1 MIEQSISHYR
11 LLKKVGSGG
20 MGEVY
25 LAQDTQ
31 LDRPVALKLLL
42 PQFTQDEDR
51 LHRFKH
57 EARAI
62 SALNHPNILTIY
74 EIGAAGS
81 DHFIATEFING
92 VTLRQHMKGI
102 RIKITEALDIAMQI
116 AAALAAAH
124 AAGIMHRDIKPENI
138 MVRPDGYIKVL
149 DFGLAKLFEQR
160 ATDSGAITMP
170 MVETAFGVVMGT
182 VSYMSPEQARGLK
195 VDARTDIWSLGVI
208 LYEMAAE
215 RVPFEGP
222 TTSHVIVSILE
233 KEPEPLRVGTLEV
246 PADLQQIVTKAL
258 AKDREARYLT
268 TRDLLKDLRKLKQRM
283 ELEEIERP
291 TKADISGKTTIIR
304 SSKQALGPAKNQDAG
319 SSTGTRAPSSRR
331 RRSQKT
337 IDSLAVLPLLNV
349 SADPDAEYLC
359 DGVTESIINT
369 LSQLPKLRVAP
380 RSTVFR
386 YKGREVDPQE
396 VGQDLGVR
404 AVLTGRVFQHGD
416 KLIIG
421 AELVDVV
428 NDSQLWGER
437 YNRKLSDILEV
448 QEEIAKEISEN
459 LRLRLTAEE
468 KRRLTKRYTEN
479 TKAYQL
485 YLKGRYFWNK
495 RTKDELKKA
504 IEYFNEAIEKDPTY
518 ALAYSGLADC
528 YVVLGIFG
536 ALPPN
541 EVMLKAKMTSM
552 KSMAIDDTLA
562 EPHASL
568 AYVRAFYEWDWSG
581 AEREF
586 ERAIELQPN
595 YAVAHHF
602 YSFYLAAMGRL
613 DEAIVEEKQAHELDP
628 ISLIISTNIGM
639 YLYYARQY
647 DKAIER
653 CRKTLRMDPTFFPA
667 HIFIGLAYEQKGMYE
682 EAVAELEK
690 AISLS
695 GGDLSLAGLGHAYAV
710 SGKRDEAQK
719 LLNEL
724 NEQSQQRYVS
734 PYYMAMISA
743 GLGEHDQSF
752 EWLDKACKDRS
763 GWLVFI
769 KVDPNLDGL
778 RSDPRFT
785 DLLLRIGLT

>member
-1 MIEQSISHYR
+1 
-11 LLKKVGSGG
+11 

-31 LDRPVALKLLL
+31 LDRPIALKLLL
-42 PQFTQDEDR
+42 PQFTRDEDR

-74 EIGAAGS
+74 EIGEAGS

-92 VTLRQHMKGI
+92 VTLRQHMQRVRMKM
-102 RIKITEALDIAMQI
+102 TEALDIAMQL
-116 AAALAAAH
+116 AAELAAAH
-124 AAGIMHRDIKPENI
+124 AAGIMHRDIKPEII

-149 DFGLAKLFEQR
+149 DFGLAKLFEER
-160 ATDSGAITMP
+160 ATDSAALTMP

-195 VDARTDIWSLGVI
+195 LDARTDIWSLGVI
-208 LYEMAAE
+208 LYEMAAG

-233 KEPEPLRVGTLEV
+233 KEPEPLRGRTLEV
-246 PADLQQIVTKAL
+246 SADLQQIVTKAL

-268 TRDLLKDLRKLKQRM
+268 IRDLLKDLQKLNQLV
-283 ELEEIERP
+283 ELEAETERP
-291 TKADISGKTTIIR
+291 TKADISGKTTVVR
-304 SSKQALGPAKNQDAG
+304 SSEKMLGSAKNQDAG
-319 SSTGTRAPSSRR
+319 SSTETRAPSSRR

-349 SADPDAEYLC
+349 SAELDAEYLC
-359 DGVTESIINT
+359 DGITESIINT
-369 LSQLPKLRVAP
+369 LSQLSKLRVAP
-380 RSTVFR
+380 RSTIFR
-386 YKGREVDPQE
+386 YKGREVDPQH
-396 VGQDLGVR
+396 VGRDLGVR
-404 AVLTGRVFQHGD
+404 AVLIGRVFQHGD

-421 AELVDVV
+421 VELVDVV

-448 QEEIAKEISEN
+448 QEEIAKEISES
-459 LRLRLTAEE
+459 LRFRLTAEE

-495 RTKDELKKA
+495 RSLDGLKKA

-518 ALAYSGLADC
+518 ALAYAGLADC
-528 YVVLGIFG
+528 HVILGIFG
-536 ALPPN
+536 VLPPT
-541 EVMLKAKMTSM
+541 EVMSKAKVASM
-552 KSMAIDDTLA
+552 NTLA
-562 EPHASL
+562 IEDKLAEHHASL

-586 ERAIELQPN
+586 ERAIELKPN

-613 DEAIVEEKQAHELDP
+613 DEAIVAEKWAHELDP
-628 ISLIISTNIGM
+628 VSLIISTNIGM

-647 DKAIER
+647 DKAIEQLLN
-653 CRKTLRMDPTFFPA
+653 TLRMDVTFFPA
-667 HIFIGLAYEQKGMYE
+667 HVFLGLAYEQKGMFE
-682 EAVAELEK
+682 EAITELKK
-690 AISLS
+690 AINFS

-719 LLNEL
+719 LLKEL
-724 NEQSQQRYVS
+724 SEQSQHRYVS
-734 PYYMAMISA
+734 PYHMAMISA
-743 GLGEHDQSF
+743 GLGEKEQSF

-769 KVDPNLDGL
+769 KVDPNLDGF